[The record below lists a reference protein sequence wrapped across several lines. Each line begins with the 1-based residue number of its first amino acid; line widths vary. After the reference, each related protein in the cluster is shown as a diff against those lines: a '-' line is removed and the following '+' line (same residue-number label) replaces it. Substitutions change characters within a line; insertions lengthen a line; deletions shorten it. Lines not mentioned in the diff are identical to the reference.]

1 MGIYTLVLY
10 GLGQLT
16 SPASLLGPTVVLYVG
31 PDQFLPLASALGAI
45 VGVLLIVWHRAVAIA
60 RKLWQFFIKK

>member
-1 MGIYTLVLY
+1 MGMHNLFLY
-10 GLGQLT
+10 GVGQLMP
-16 SPASLLGPTVVLYVG
+16 PAWGLGPIVILYVG